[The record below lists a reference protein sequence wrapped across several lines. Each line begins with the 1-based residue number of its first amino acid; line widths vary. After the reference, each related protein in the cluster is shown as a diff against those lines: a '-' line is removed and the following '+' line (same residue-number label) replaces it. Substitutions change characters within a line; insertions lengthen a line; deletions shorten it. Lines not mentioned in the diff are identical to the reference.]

1 VCRQPSKIMTDQ
13 QLIENLQKGSEAAY
27 QEVTRVYQ
35 ERVMSVCLRY
45 VKSQEDAKDL
55 CQEVFIEVFRSIGD
69 FRQEAKLSTWI
80 HRIATT
86 KSLEMIRYKERNKRA
101 CFFTA
106 VGDLEEDRAMAM
118 SDSAANPGQQ
128 LEQKERAKIIA
139 ENIERLSGQQRRAF
153 VLHKMEG
160 KSHKEISQIMDT
172 SISAIE
178 SLLHRA
184 KKKLQIYLQGY
195 YQLGMI

>member
-1 VCRQPSKIMTDQ
+1 MTDQ

>member
-1 VCRQPSKIMTDQ
+1 MTDQ
-13 QLIENLQKGSEAAY
+13 QLIENLKRGSEAAF
-27 QEVTRVYQ
+27 QEMTQAHQ

-45 VKSQEDAKDL
+45 VRSEEDAKDL
-55 CQEVFIEVFRSIGD
+55 CQEVFIEVFRSIGN

-86 KSLEMIRYKERNKRA
+86 KSLEMIRYKERKKRA
-101 CFFTA
+101 SFFSA
-106 VGDLEEDRAMAM
+106 VGDFEEDRAMAM
-118 SDSAANPGQQ
+118 SDNAANPGQQ
-128 LEQKERAKIIA
+128 LEQKERAKIIFD
-139 ENIERLSGQQRRAF
+139 NIERLSNQQRQAF
-153 VLHKMEG
+153 VLHKVEG

-184 KKKLQIYLQGY
+184 KKKLRLYLHGY

>member
-1 VCRQPSKIMTDQ
+1 MTDQ
-13 QLIENLQKGSEAAY
+13 ELIKHLQKGSEVAFQKVTEAY
-27 QEVTRVYQ
+27 QEQVLG
-35 ERVMSVCLRY
+35 VCLRY

-55 CQEVFIEVFRSIGD
+55 CQEVFIEVFRSIGN

-80 HRIATT
+80 YRIAMT
-86 KSLEMIRYKERNKRA
+86 KSLEMIRYKERKKRA
-101 CFFTA
+101 SFFTA
-106 VGDLEEDRAMAM
+106 VGDLEEDRAMGM
-118 SDSAANPGQQ
+118 SDNAANPGQQ

-139 ENIERLSGQQRRAF
+139 ENIERLSKQQRQAF
-153 VLHKMEG
+153 ILHKVEG
-160 KSHKEISQIMDT
+160 RSHKEISQIMDT

>member
-1 VCRQPSKIMTDQ
+1 MCRQPSKIMTDQ